1 MLILGRRKGES
12 ILIGDNI
19 EISILDIQGD
29 YIRLGIQA
37 PREVS
42 IVRKEIK
49 EQIREENIKAA
60 EKPEGLPAL
69 LEEMKKFL

>member
-12 ILIGDNI
+12 ILIGDDI
-19 EISILDIQGD
+19 EIIIVDIQGD
-29 YIRLGIQA
+29 YIRMGIQA

>member
-12 ILIGDNI
+12 ILIGDDI
-19 EISILDIQGD
+19 EITIVDIQGD
-29 YIRLGIQA
+29 YIRMGIQA

>member
-12 ILIGDNI
+12 VLIGDDI
-19 EISILDIQGD
+19 EITIVDIQGD
-29 YIRLGIQA
+29 YIRMGIQA

>member
-1 MLILGRRKGES
+1 MLILGRKKGES
-12 ILIGDNI
+12 ILIGEDI

-37 PREVS
+37 PRKIS
-42 IVRKEIK
+42 IVRKELR

-69 LEEMKKFL
+69 LEEMKKYL

>member
-12 ILIGDNI
+12 ILIGDDI
-19 EISILDIQGD
+19 EITIVDIQGD
-29 YIRLGIQA
+29 YIRMGIQA

-69 LEEMKKFL
+69 LEEMKKFI

>member
-12 ILIGDNI
+12 ILIGDDI
-19 EISILDIQGD
+19 EITIVDIQGD
-29 YIRLGIQA
+29 YIRMGIQA
-37 PREVS
+37 PRQVS

-60 EKPEGLPAL
+60 EKSEGLPAL
-69 LEEMKKFL
+69 LEEMKKFI

>member
-12 ILIGDNI
+12 ILIGEDI
-19 EISILDIQGD
+19 EISVLDIQGD

-37 PREVS
+37 PRELS
-42 IVRKEIK
+42 IIRRELK

-60 EKPEGLPAL
+60 EKPEGLSAL
-69 LEEMKKFL
+69 LEEMKKSL